1 MMLVTSPAF
10 SAEQCKFYNSAGQNL
25 EWRGTTVVVDPL
37 YMDAYECPLTA
48 IPNSDAY
55 RADCGAWGDT
65 LVIGYADNPDGADAL
80 VWQNI
85 FYWRRCDKD
94 HA

>member
-1 MMLVTSPAF
+1 MLLSTPAVA
-10 SAEQCKFYNSAGQNL
+10 AEQCKFYNSAGQNL
-25 EWRGTTVVVDPL
+25 EWRGNTIVVDPL
-37 YMDAYECPLTA
+37 YMDAYECPLEP

-55 RADCGAWGDT
+55 KAICGTWSET

-85 FYWRRCDKD
+85 FYWRKCEKD